1 MSKKIEEINWDDDF
15 DFDFDEKKEGGF
27 AGGRLKGGRRAI
39 VEFTGSF
46 LSGIKKSLLDP
57 SNQRKILEQNAPV
70 GFTAAFDAVSAGSR
84 ATKEIYGETK
94 EEFLK
99 GLGDVDQDVKA
110 ITAKYGKHLP
120 TRLVDRL
127 ESAAEKTAKRTY
139 AEPTEEEEL
148 ATGLDAILA
157 DVAKA
162 QRQSTI
168 INKKNQVESTSQIVA
183 SQIGTT
189 SAILTTNKILSNI
202 SRNTDLLVGLNTAQ
216 ARLQRKHIELTF
228 QQTVLQRQTLD
239 VLQQTKELQ
248 TRAFESLIKNTG
260 LPEHIKATMWE
271 ETNRSF
277 KTKLV
282 GLATERVTARF
293 GDVFSKAVTQMKTN
307 ARYKADGLGGTIAQL
322 LGAASMYS
330 DMGDLMGSRASRAGD
345 MAGGIGGA
353 LLQWQLRKKLGDKY
367 KNDPRFKVY
376 GDNIQNIMSTAPG
389 MFNKLQDQ
397 YGGFRQLTEFLGI
410 GDLKADDSALNVKVR
425 GNGIRDLDAH
435 QAYNRKSQI
444 ALTEVIPGW
453 LAKMDHK
460 LAMIASGDRNIE
472 AQTFDWERGTFTS
485 MSDLKKRTANSMFNK
500 HQVKDARGRAHQLVN
515 ALDSKKEL
523 NKKDRAILMRYVM
536 EQANSDTGYIDPAAL
551 TNAAKSPIADIDGGA
566 ATRIAAVLS
575 NSNNFNNERQVIQNN
590 LSGGKESIFSNVNK
604 NAGYQSR
611 MANANNLLN
620 Y

>member
-15 DFDFDEKKEGGF
+15 DFDFDEKKEGSF
-27 AGGRLKGGRRAI
+27 RGGRLKGGRRAI

-99 GLGDVDQDVKA
+99 GLGDVDQDVKT

-127 ESAAEKTAKRTY
+127 EAAAEKTAKRTY
-139 AEPTEEEEL
+139 SDPTEEEEL
-148 ATGLDAILA
+148 SSGLDAILA

-271 ETNRSF
+271 VTNRSF

-282 GLATERVTARF
+282 GMATERMTARF
-293 GDVFSKAVTQMKTN
+293 GDVFSNAVTQIKTN
-307 ARYKADGLGGTIAQL
+307 MRYKADNAGGTLAQI
-322 LGAASMYS
+322 LGAASMYA
-330 DMGDLMGSRASRAGD
+330 DMGDMMGSRASRAGD

-353 LLQWQLRKKLGDKY
+353 LLQWQLRCLL
-367 KNDPRFKVY
+367 F
-376 GDNIQNIMSTAPG
+376 
-389 MFNKLQDQ
+389 
-397 YGGFRQLTEFLGI
+397 
-410 GDLKADDSALNVKVR
+410 
-425 GNGIRDLDAH
+425 
-435 QAYNRKSQI
+435 
-444 ALTEVIPGW
+444 
-453 LAKMDHK
+453 
-460 LAMIASGDRNIE
+460 
-472 AQTFDWERGTFTS
+472 
-485 MSDLKKRTANSMFNK
+485 
-500 HQVKDARGRAHQLVN
+500 
-515 ALDSKKEL
+515 
-523 NKKDRAILMRYVM
+523 ILMMRWELWSPHY
-536 EQANSDTGYIDPAAL
+536 YIYY
-551 TNAAKSPIADIDGGA
+551 PIAPC
-566 ATRIAAVLS
+566 
-575 NSNNFNNERQVIQNN
+575 F
-590 LSGGKESIFSNVNK
+590 
-604 NAGYQSR
+604 Y
-611 MANANNLLN
+611 
-620 Y
+620 